1 MAYGNTQPGI
11 FRILINHFLKI
22 PAKSISQLLID
33 LGRINPPD
41 IPLAEAFRVRLKIM
55 LYLVTDTDIPAQLH
69 LQKLQLRV
77 RKNSMLATCRHI
89 YHITGL
95 DILHITINNGM
106 SIAGKHRPYLI
117 PVLMAVIIHAV
128 PPV

>member
-1 MAYGNTQPGI
+1 
-11 FRILINHFLKI
+11 
-22 PAKSISQLLID
+22 
-33 LGRINPPD
+33 
-41 IPLAEAFRVRLKIM
+41 M

-77 RKNSMLATCRHI
+77 RKNSMLAACRHI
-89 YHITGL
+89 YHITSL

-128 PPV
+128 PPVQSHNHRQAAFLDAEHPVVSPAFICKHHLLAKIIHIRLDMGTFFLVTDQDSLR

>member
-1 MAYGNTQPGI
+1 
-11 FRILINHFLKI
+11 
-22 PAKSISQLLID
+22 
-33 LGRINPPD
+33 
-41 IPLAEAFRVRLKIM
+41 M

-69 LQKLQLRV
+69 LQKLQLRIG
-77 RKNSMLATCRHI
+77 KNSMLAACRHI
-89 YHITGL
+89 YHITSL